1 MERVKVSD
9 IRNTGFRKHCS
20 QTSVEECG
28 DQFHTRARERYNL
41 NGKCKQMMHWV
52 ALNFISVECFLIT
65 LI

>member
-1 MERVKVSD
+1 MERVKVGD
-9 IRNTGFRKHCS
+9 VRNTGFRTHCS

-28 DQFHTRARERYNL
+28 DQFHTHARERYNL